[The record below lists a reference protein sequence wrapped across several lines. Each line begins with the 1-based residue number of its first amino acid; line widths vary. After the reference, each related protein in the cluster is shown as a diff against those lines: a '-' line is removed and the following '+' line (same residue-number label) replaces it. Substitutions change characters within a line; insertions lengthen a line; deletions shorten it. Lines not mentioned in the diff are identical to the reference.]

1 MAGPHRASR
10 PPPGHPVNRTD
21 RLYALVEALRAV
33 APRPLSARRLAER
46 FEVSVRTVERDLSAL
61 QQSGV
66 PIWAEPGRTGG
77 YCLDREHTLAPL
89 GLTVDEALAVTV
101 GLGALTTGPF
111 RAAAASALG
120 KVHAATRD
128 ERLAESLAVARRIA
142 FLEPDDDT
150 PVGDVVTAA
159 LRDGAVLRLRYRDRD
174 GEPSDREVEPLGY
187 VVRDGVWYL
196 VAWCRLRRAV
206 RAFRAGRI
214 ESLEPTGEHAPLR
227 PFRADEL
234 DIPHGV
240 TRHAVED

>member
-1 MAGPHRASR
+1 M
-10 PPPGHPVNRTD
+10 NRTD

-61 QQSGV
+61 QQAGV

-89 GLTVDEALAVTV
+89 GLTADEALAVTV
-101 GLGALTTGPF
+101 GLGVLATGPF
-111 RAAAASALG
+111 RDAAASALG

-128 ERLAESLAVARRIA
+128 ERLAESLLVARRIA
-142 FLEPDDDT
+142 FLEPDEDT
-150 PVGDVVTAA
+150 PARDVVATA
-159 LRDGAVLRLRYRDRD
+159 LRGGQVLRLRYRDRD
-174 GEPSDREVEPLGY
+174 GELSDREVEPLGY

-206 RAFRAGRI
+206 RAFRATRI
-214 ESLEPTGEHAPLR
+214 ESLEPIGEHAPLR
-227 PFRADEL
+227 PFDAADL
-234 DIPHGV
+234 DIPHGT